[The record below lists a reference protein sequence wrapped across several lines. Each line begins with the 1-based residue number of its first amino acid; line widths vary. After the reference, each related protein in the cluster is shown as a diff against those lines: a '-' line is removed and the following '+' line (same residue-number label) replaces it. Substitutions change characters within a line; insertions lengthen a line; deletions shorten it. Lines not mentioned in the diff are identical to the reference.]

1 MSIIIFNSIINHNL
15 LKLHKKKQVV
25 LVCPTSSSVS
35 VAPHLREQ
43 SGFHDFFFVVVIFI
57 IFKIYTI
64 CINHLLRIFVTM
76 NTVGVIYR
84 NPGGKPSKPGKPGGG
99 KPFERPEGENW
110 VIIWILSTTKSYQLL
125 LVI

>member
-1 MSIIIFNSIINHNL
+1 
-15 LKLHKKKQVV
+15 
-25 LVCPTSSSVS
+25 
-35 VAPHLREQ
+35 
-43 SGFHDFFFVVVIFI
+43 
-57 IFKIYTI
+57 
-64 CINHLLRIFVTM
+64 M

-110 VIIWILSTTKSYQLL
+110 VIFWILSTTKSHQLL